1 MRNPNGFGGITKMK
15 GKRRNPWR
23 VRVTDKIVDGKQT
36 YINVGYYHTRS
47 EAMMALS
54 AYNKN
59 PNIFE
64 ASTITFAEVYDL
76 WSERKYNTIADANK
90 RGYIAAYKLCD
101 KLKPMLMRDIKAA
114 HLQDAMDNSGK
125 NYATKQKLKALM
137 GQIFK
142 YGMENDIVDKNYAT
156 YVKIEKDDDT
166 KKLVRMPFTEK
177 EIETLWANIGFA
189 WVDTVL
195 IMIYTGLRISEL
207 LSIESAK
214 VNLAEKHMIGGSK
227 TEAGKD
233 RVIPLHDRII
243 PLVEKRLADG
253 GNLLI
258 IKDGE
263 AVRYGYYLKDIWGSI
278 MDNFKMEHKPHDCRH
293 TFASR
298 ADTAGMN
305 KVCIKKI
312 VGHATADIT
321 EKVYTHKDIEEL
333 LVEVNKLK

>member
-1 MRNPNGFGGITKMK
+1 MRNPNGFGGITKMS

-23 VRVTDKIVDGKQT
+23 VRVTDKIVYGKQT
-36 YINVGYYHTRS
+36 YINIGYYPTRKD
-47 EAMMALS
+47 AMMALA
-54 AYNKN
+54 AYNEN

-76 WSERKYNTIADANK
+76 WSERKYNTIAEANK

-101 KLKPMLMRDIKAA
+101 KLKPTLMRDIKAA
-114 HLQDAMDNSGK
+114 HLQDAMDSSGK

-156 YVKIEKDDDT
+156 FVKIEKDDDS
-166 KKLVRMPFTEK
+166 KRLVRVPFTEK
-177 EIETLWANIGFA
+177 EIEALWANVGFA

-195 IMIYTGLRISEL
+195 IMIYTGLRIGEL
-207 LSIESAK
+207 LSTESAK
-214 VNLAEKHMIGGSK
+214 VHLAEKYLIGGSK

-233 RVIPLHDRII
+233 RVIPLHNRII
-243 PLVEKRLADG
+243 PLVKKRLADG

-258 IKDGE
+258 IKDKG
-263 AVRYGYYLKDIWGSI
+263 AVRYGNYLKDIWAGI
-278 MDNFKMEHKPHDCRH
+278 MNTLSMEHKPHDCRH

-298 ADTAGMN
+298 GDSFGMN
-305 KVCIKKI
+305 KLCIKKI
-312 VGHATADIT
+312 MGHAISDIT
-321 EKVYTHKDIEEL
+321 DGVYTHKDIDEL
-333 LVEVNKLK
+333 VAEANKLL